1 MNSNQLYN
9 RAIVSLY
16 DKNQV
21 PFSKPTSREK
31 YYLQLNSKTLIEI
44 LKMVRNSFERQLSP
58 KQLLRDNVSVNSTRS
73 VRQTT
78 FDLRRR
84 NFSKLELTWLNLLWQ
99 SYENSSHHYERTILK
114 EYHRRALKQSSR
126 ISSQFWKAASQED
139 ISKLVYLRSDKLGNL
154 HELSKVSVQGIFK
167 KEHSTDFW
175 TKGPVQQRKRGYTD
189 GKSPRASY
197 ESIVR
202 KQAQADLRLLEEE
215 YRIHLMKIYKIS
227 QMNNWSLKMS
237 RDYYLQGLVDNLRN
251 MKRLPFNYQYS
262 LALDTYAKRY
272 HAIKDNIFEK

>member
-175 TKGPVQQRKRGYTD
+175 TKEIG
-189 GKSPRASY
+189 RAH
-197 ESIVR
+197 V
-202 KQAQADLRLLEEE
+202 
-215 YRIHLMKIYKIS
+215 
-227 QMNNWSLKMS
+227 
-237 RDYYLQGLVDNLRN
+237 
-251 MKRLPFNYQYS
+251 
-262 LALDTYAKRY
+262 
-272 HAIKDNIFEK
+272 